1 MTPGDAVQSFA
12 LSTRQDL
19 VPAPDDLLLLPVG
32 ACEQHGPHLPTGTDF
47 LVVTEIAER
56 VAYVLRDEFRVV
68 VTPTLPVG
76 YSRHHLPFGA
86 TISVSAA
93 TYQQF
98 LIEMC
103 ESLTDGGFGKIFL
116 LNGHG
121 GNADIIN
128 VVAREVALARG
139 ITVGAGSY
147 WVMAWDELIAHG
159 AHEHTRVPGH
169 AGAFETSLVMALR
182 PDLVRETAAPRR
194 AGAFSSDPAGFY
206 GPYLAEDQRNWLAI
220 DGYSDSPAAADAAN
234 GRMWLDATVTGVA
247 AALRRFHANAVKA
260 DGTGGSADRTT
271 DRRGSR
277 G

>member
-1 MTPGDAVQSFA
+1 MTPEDAAQSFA
-12 LSTRQDL
+12 LATRLDL
-19 VPAPDDLLLLPVG
+19 EPAPDDVLLLPVG

-47 LVVTEIAER
+47 LLVTEIAER
-56 VAYVLRDEFRVV
+56 AASALRDEFRVV
-68 VTPTLPVG
+68 VAPTLPVG

-103 ESLTDGGFGKIFL
+103 ESLNDGGFSKIFL

-147 WVMAWDELIAHG
+147 WVMAWDELVALG
-159 AHEHTRVPGH
+159 AHEHARVPGH
-169 AGAFETSLVMALR
+169 AGAFETSLVLALR
-182 PDLVRETAAPRR
+182 PELVRTAAAPHRE
-194 AGAFSSDPAGFY
+194 GVFSSDPASFH
-206 GPYLAEDQRNWLAI
+206 GPYLAENQRNWLAI
-220 DGYSDSPAAADAAN
+220 DGYSDSPAAADATN
-234 GRMWLDATVTGVA
+234 GRAWLDATVAGVTKG
-247 AALRRFHANAVKA
+247 LRRFHASGAKTDA
-260 DGTGGSADRTT
+260 ERT
-271 DRRGSR
+271 
-277 G
+277 